1 MVSAQPAQ
9 AAENWK
15 YGLANCMFLTVLLLI
30 TSFFRYLSFMA
41 TSSKFA
47 CSDFISS
54 KGVITR
60 ASAVLSL

>member
-1 MVSAQPAQ
+1 
-9 AAENWK
+9 
-15 YGLANCMFLTVLLLI
+15 MFLTVLLLI

-60 ASAVLSL
+60 ASAVLSLLLAGQAVRHTPQPRQS